1 MTERVSR
8 LDKRLEILK
17 WQRRDFCSFELTGKN
32 KNFIFK
38 AETFFPIYCISLVS
52 ERIDNLFMS
61 RHLERLLKI
70 DNLLRSS
77 NLQTSDTL
85 ADALEVTE
93 RTIRS
98 DLAFLRDRFH
108 APLEYKK
115 KTGWHYSF
123 LLIEWLVLPNATPNS
138 SNKAPNIIKNFPRD

>member
-1 MTERVSR
+1 M
-8 LDKRLEILK
+8 
-17 WQRRDFCSFELTGKN
+17 
-32 KNFIFK
+32 
-38 AETFFPIYCISLVS
+38 FFPIYCNSLVS
-52 ERIDNLFMS
+52 ERIHNLFMS

-85 ADALEVTE
+85 ANALEVTE

-98 DLAFLRDRFH
+98 DLVFLRDRFH

-115 KTGWHYSF
+115 NKGWYYTDLTWRRPSMSLSTGE
-123 LLIEWLVLPNATPNS
+123 LLALVLGQYYGQSWSEMEP
-138 SNKAPNIIKNFPRD
+138 